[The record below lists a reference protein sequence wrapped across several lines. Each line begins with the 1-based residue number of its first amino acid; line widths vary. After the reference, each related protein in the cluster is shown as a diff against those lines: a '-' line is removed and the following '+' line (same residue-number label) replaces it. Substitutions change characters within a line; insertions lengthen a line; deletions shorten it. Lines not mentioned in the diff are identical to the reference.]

1 MKSQTRVLYIE
12 DEEDDVFFMHNAF
25 KRLGMEDCFHAVS
38 DGEGAISYLTGREPY
53 LDRERNPLPVVVLLD
68 LSLPM
73 RSGFEFLEW
82 LRGQPQFLSIPVV
95 VFSSSLRTDDRCRAE
110 KLGASEYLLKPTS
123 GAQFL
128 EMVGRLKKRWLSTLT
143 ESSLRPPPP
152 PLYMPPKT

>member
-1 MKSQTRVLYIE
+1 MKSQIRVLYIE

-53 LDRERNPLPVVVLLD
+53 MDRERNPLPVLVLLD

-82 LRGQPQFLSIPVV
+82 LRGQPQFHSIPVV
-95 VFSSSLRTDDRCRAE
+95 VFSSSLRTNDRGRAE

-128 EMVGRLKKRWLSTLT
+128 EMVGRLKRRWLPTMT
-143 ESSLRPPPP
+143 ESSVRRP